1 MAGIETRISD
11 AFLLRACISQTPGF
25 VLVEPNDYLPK

>member
-1 MAGIETRISD
+1 MSARRI
-11 AFLLRACISQTPGF
+11 LLRACISQTPGF